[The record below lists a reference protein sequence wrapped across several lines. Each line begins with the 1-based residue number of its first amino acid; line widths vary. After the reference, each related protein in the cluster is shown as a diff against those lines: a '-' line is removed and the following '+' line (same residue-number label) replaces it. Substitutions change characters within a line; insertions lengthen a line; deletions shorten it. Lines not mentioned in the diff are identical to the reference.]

1 MTSRHQKCMYP
12 FKKESRKSEKFQT
25 YTRLHTSNSKR
36 PWQPS
41 RSDTSGHRFIPKSLE
56 TFLINTSLKSF
67 CTSMEYEAPLNYT
80 SEQFPFISPAKRRE
94 ISGRAPSY
102 FEELERKCAEA
113 TPQLTPSDWD
123 EADSARSAQIK
134 PRAQTEETH
143 RADRSKS
150 PPPPWIHTGSA
161 CPSLPDKLWE
171 LKKENSRI
179 MGIRSAC
186 AGSRGYIASWWK
198 PCHRSRGPWDRT
210 GPTHWPERAKRSPT
224 TRRYLPDTM
233 LCCGVVLMLEG
244 ARFAHLVLL
253 DMISWRY

>member
-1 MTSRHQKCMYP
+1 MTSRDEKCMYP

-67 CTSMEYEAPLNYT
+67 CTFMEYEAPLNYT
-80 SEQFPFISPAKRRE
+80 SEQFPLISPAKRRE

-113 TPQLTPSDWD
+113 TPQLTLSDWD
-123 EADSARSAQIK
+123 EADLARSAQIK

-161 CPSLPDKLWE
+161 CRSLPDKLWE
-171 LKKENSRI
+171 LKKKKTL
-179 MGIRSAC
+179 
-186 AGSRGYIASWWK
+186 ASWEYAALALGAVDISRLDGNHVTAAGDHGTEQVRLTD
-198 PCHRSRGPWDRT
+198 PREQSAPRQQEGTCRSRCCAVGLFWWWRGRVLRT
-210 GPTHWPERAKRSPT
+210 W
-224 TRRYLPDTM
+224 
-233 LCCGVVLMLEG
+233 
-244 ARFAHLVLL
+244 
-253 DMISWRY
+253 SW